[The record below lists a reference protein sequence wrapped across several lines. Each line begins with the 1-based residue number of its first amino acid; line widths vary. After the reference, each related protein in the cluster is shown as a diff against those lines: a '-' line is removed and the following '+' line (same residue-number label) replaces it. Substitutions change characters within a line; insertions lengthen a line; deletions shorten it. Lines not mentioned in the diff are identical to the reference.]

1 MAVQVDGDVSAPVS
15 GLRIAPNDATYGTA
29 PSAAGVVVM
38 YPSGAPIPLRVV
50 KVKVTQPALTAAA
63 TTQDITLWT
72 SPVRCRIV
80 RVIAQVNTAFT
91 GGSVSA
97 MTITAGNSAGGAQY
111 LLSTSVFSG
120 TPVIGGAVASVG
132 NAVLTATW
140 ADYSA
145 TAITVQSRFTATTAN
160 LSTLTA
166 GDMDFYI
173 EYIAYPAM

>member
-1 MAVQVDGDVSAPVS
+1 MSIQVDGDSNTSVTDLRHASNSVTIGTPPV
-15 GLRIAPNDATYGTA
+15 A
-29 PSAAGVVVM
+29 AAGIAVL
-38 YPSGAPIPLRVV
+38 SNGSIATRIV
-50 KVKVTQPALTAAA
+50 KVKVTQPFLTAAA
-63 TTQDITLWT
+63 TTQDVTLWT
-72 SPVRCRIV
+72 TPAKSKVV

-97 MTITAGNSAGGAQY
+97 MTVTAGNSAGGNQF

-120 TPVIGGAVASVG
+120 TPLIGGAVASIG
-132 NAVLTATW
+132 AALLTATW

-145 TAITVQSRFTATTAN
+145 TAQVVQARFTSTSAN

-173 EYIAYPAM
+173 EYATLP